1 MVVVGRDVVI
11 PDVLWRPTAT
21 RTRSVGWVLATLLVL
36 GACGSGDSEF
46 EVVLD
51 GLNEPRGLW
60 VLADGTL
67 CVAEAGR
74 LAEGQE
80 VREGPTANLA
90 DTGSVTCVDTE
101 GVRERVIEQ
110 LPYVFYNVTGVT
122 TGPAD
127 VVEMDG
133 ELYLLTGESEGDL
146 ARKLLRITDP
156 TTAPEIMADL
166 LAFAIETAQP
176 DFFGE
181 IDIFSNPYAMIP
193 DPRNERVLV
202 TDGATGHV
210 LAVELDGDIQVF
222 SDVTGHEV
230 LTGIARGPDDLAYV
244 TSFSEL
250 PHAAGDGA
258 VLRLY
263 PDGSSAVVAANLTTP
278 IDLAF
283 DTSGRLYVIEFLE
296 TSETGDPYG
305 GTTGRLIRLE
315 PEGDGWIVGQV
326 LIQGLPFPTALLID
340 GDDRIY
346 ISVHGAFSPPS
357 SGLVVRFDD
366 LVQRKSN
373 DPPIQ
378 FEENS
383 P

>member
-1 MVVVGRDVVI
+1 MSAAVR
-11 PDVLWRPTAT
+11 A
-21 RTRSVGWVLATLLVL
+21 RSVGWVLATLLVV
-36 GACGSGDSEF
+36 GACGSGDSGF

-101 GVRERVIEQ
+101 GVSERVIEQ

-122 TGPAD
+122 SGPAD

-133 ELYLLTGESEGDL
+133 ELYLLTGESQGPL
-146 ARKLLRITDP
+146 ARKLLRISDP
-156 TTAPEIMADL
+156 STPPEVMADL

-176 DFFGE
+176 DFFEE
-181 IDIFSNPYAMIP
+181 IDIISNPFAMIP
-193 DPRNERVLV
+193 DPPNERFLV

-210 LAVELDGDIQVF
+210 LAVGLDGDIQVL

-258 VLRLY
+258 VLQLH
-263 PDGSSAVVAANLTTP
+263 PDGSSVVVADNLTTP

-296 TSETGDPYG
+296 ATETGDPYR

-326 LIQGLPFPTALLID
+326 LVQGLPFPTALLID

-346 ISVHGAFSPPS
+346 ISVHGAFSSPS

-366 LVQRKSN
+366 LARRTSN
-373 DPPIQ
+373 GPPIR
-378 FEENS
+378 FADSS

>member
-1 MVVVGRDVVI
+1 MNPGRVDAAE
-11 PDVLWRPTAT
+11 DGKSTAV
-21 RTRSVGWVLATLLVL
+21 RARSVGWVLATLLVV
-36 GACGSGDSEF
+36 GACGSGDSGF

-193 DPRNERVLV
+193 DPPNERVLV
-202 TDGATGHV
+202 TDGASGHV

-283 DTSGRLYVIEFLE
+283 DTSGQLYVIEFLE
-296 TSETGDPYG
+296 TSETGDPYR

-346 ISVHGAFSPPS
+346 ISLHGAFSSPS

-366 LVQRKSN
+366 LAQRISN
-373 DPPIQ
+373 DPPIR

-383 P
+383 S

>member
-1 MVVVGRDVVI
+1 M
-11 PDVLWRPTAT
+11 
-21 RTRSVGWVLATLLVL
+21 RTRSIGYVLATLVVVV
-36 GACGSGDSEF
+36 GACGSGDSGF

-90 DTGSVTCVDTE
+90 ETGSVTCVDTE

-146 ARKLLRITDP
+146 ARKLLRISDSTNPPDV
-156 TTAPEIMADL
+156 IADF
-166 LAFAIETAQP
+166 LAFTVETAQL
-176 DFFGE
+176 DFFDE
-181 IDIFSNPYAMIP
+181 INIISNPFAMIP
-193 DPRNERVLV
+193 DPSNERFLV

-210 LAVELDGDIQVF
+210 LAVGLDGDVEVF
-222 SDVTGHEV
+222 SEVTGHEV
-230 LTGIARGPDDLAYV
+230 LTGITRGPDGLIYL

-250 PHAAGDGA
+250 PHAEGDGA

-263 PDGSSAVVAANLTTP
+263 PDGSSDVATENLTTP

-283 DTSGRLYVIEFLE
+283 DTSGRLYVLEFLE
-296 TSETGDPYG
+296 ATETGDPYR
-305 GTTGRLIRLE
+305 GTTGRLVRLE
-315 PEGDGWIVGQV
+315 PEGDGWIASQV
-326 LIQGLPFPTALLID
+326 LVEGLPFPTALLIGD
-340 GDDRIY
+340 DDRIY
-346 ISVHGAFSPPS
+346 ISVHGAFSSPG

-366 LVQRKSN
+366 LTQRTSS
-373 DPPIQ
+373 DPPIR
-378 FEENS
+378 FVGSS